1 MLRMLISKCWPI
13 VVVLCQFMR
22 MLTFNIQ
29 QSIIHWKLENVS
41 IVMETD
47 QQSHLMTSAVHLE
60 KLTQH
65 CIS

>member
-1 MLRMLISKCWPI
+1 MLRMSISKCWPI

-29 QSIIHWKLENVS
+29 QSITHWKLENVS

-65 CIS
+65 YIS